1 MVYTIPRNPSPAPE
15 APTMATAAPTSFAG
29 SVNAP
34 DFPDGIEWLNTSRPL
49 AMPDLRGKILILD
62 FWTYC

>member
-1 MVYTIPRNPSPAPE
+1 
-15 APTMATAAPTSFAG
+15 MATPAPTSFAG

-34 DFPDGIEWLNTSRPL
+34 DFPDGIEWLNTNRPL